1 MSGLDRETKMKNILI
16 IGGSYF
22 AGRILVEELLQR
34 KNYNIYVY
42 NRGNRPFNRDDVTE
56 LIGDR
61 NDEQRIKDV
70 VPNQNW
76 DALID
81 FCAYTPDQIDKIIKA
96 VPGTIQHYIFISTT
110 TVNQNVLDL
119 PIKEDAPKLTGIQP
133 ELGQYADYGYNKWLS
148 ECKLEEECRKKNI
161 PYTSLRP
168 AIIFGEYNYAPR
180 ETYFFDLIRDN
191 KRIYLPNNELGLFSF
206 VWVVDLAKIIEKC
219 IGNEKIFNQAFNVAG
234 EELVSYKR
242 LIEVFEEICGK
253 KIKTATMSIELIN
266 KKRILLPFP
275 LDSHLIYSGRK
286 IKKVLGFE
294 YTPFIDGM
302 KKTYEYYQ
310 LVQQVSN
317 NGAIK

>member
-1 MSGLDRETKMKNILI
+1 VKNILI

-34 KNYNIYVY
+34 KNYNIYLY

-56 LIGDR
+56 LVGDR
-61 NDEQRIKDV
+61 NDEQRIKEVIPDRD
-70 VPNQNW
+70 W

-81 FCAYTPDQIDKIIKA
+81 FCADTPDHIEKMIRA
-96 VPGTIQHYIFISTT
+96 VPGNIGHYIFISTT
-110 TVNQNVLDL
+110 TVNENVLDL
-119 PIKEDAPKLTGIQP
+119 PIKEDAPKLAGIQP

-148 ECKLEEECRKKNI
+148 ECKLKIECGKNGI

-191 KRIYLPNNELGLFSF
+191 KRIFLPDNELGLFSF

-219 IGNEKIFNQAFNVAG
+219 IENEKVFNQAFNVAG

-242 LIEVFEEICGK
+242 LMEVFEEVCGK
-253 KIKTATMSIELIN
+253 NIKTSKMSIELIN
-266 KKRILLPFP
+266 KKGIPLPFP
-275 LDSHLIYSGRK
+275 LDSHLVYSGRK
-286 IKKVLGFE
+286 IEKTLGFE
-294 YTPFIDGM
+294 YTPFVAGM

-310 LVQQVSN
+310 LVQQAQSQ
-317 NGAIK
+317 

>member
-1 MSGLDRETKMKNILI
+1 MKNILI

-34 KNYNIYVY
+34 KNYNIYLY

-56 LIGDR
+56 LVGDR
-61 NDEQRIKDV
+61 NDEQRIKEVIPDRD
-70 VPNQNW
+70 W

-81 FCAYTPDQIDKIIKA
+81 FCADTPDHIEKMIRA
-96 VPGTIQHYIFISTT
+96 VPGNIGHYIFISTT
-110 TVNQNVLDL
+110 TVNENVLDL
-119 PIKEDAPKLTGIQP
+119 PIKEDAPKLAGIQP

-148 ECKLEEECRKKNI
+148 ECKLKIECGKNGI

-191 KRIYLPNNELGLFSF
+191 KRIFLPDNELGLFSF

-219 IGNEKIFNQAFNVAG
+219 IENEKVFNQAFNVAG

-242 LIEVFEEICGK
+242 LMEVFEEVCGK
-253 KIKTATMSIELIN
+253 NIKTSKMSIELIN
-266 KKRILLPFP
+266 KKGIPLPFP
-275 LDSHLIYSGRK
+275 LDSHLVYSGRK
-286 IKKVLGFE
+286 IEKTLGFE
-294 YTPFIDGM
+294 YTPFVAGM

-310 LVQQVSN
+310 LVQQAQSQ
-317 NGAIK
+317 